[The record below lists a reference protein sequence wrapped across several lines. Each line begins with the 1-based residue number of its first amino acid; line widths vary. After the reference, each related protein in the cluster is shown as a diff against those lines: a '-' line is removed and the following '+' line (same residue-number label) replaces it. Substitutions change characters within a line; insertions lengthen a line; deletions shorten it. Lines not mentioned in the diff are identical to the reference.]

1 MASSAIIPEPNADG
15 YYSSVL
21 KPKYERGLIEDIG
34 EVATDLRVIDE
45 NDAGNML
52 FLIWDQA
59 GQYSALSR
67 PPQFS
72 TRELC
77 NMHIQRRPD
86 LVPLLAAV
94 HEKKAYAWLCEYSI

>member
-1 MASSAIIPEPNADG
+1 MASSAIIPEPNVDG

-21 KPKYERGLIEDIG
+21 NPKTERRLIEDIG
-34 EVATDLRVIDE
+34 EAATDLRVIDE

-52 FLIWDQA
+52 FLIWDN
-59 GQYSALSR
+59 YALSR

-77 NMHIQRRPD
+77 NMHIQRHPD

-94 HEKKAYAWLCEYSI
+94 HEKKAYAWLCEYSM